1 MDIKETIKI
10 LLNGCIEHS
19 KEEEFEEKLKQVEK
33 EGRPLRIKF
42 GLDPSAPDI
51 HLGHCV
57 ILRRIRQLQNL
68 GHEVIIIF
76 GDFTGMIGDPTGK
89 SKTRKPLT
97 KEQILENAKTY
108 ENQIFKV
115 LDREKT
121 TVKFNSE
128 WLENM
133 NLKDVLFLASKCT
146 VAKMLEREDFK
157 NRYNNHQSICIHE
170 FLYPLMQ
177 GYDSVAIKSDI
188 ELGGTDQT
196 FNVLMG
202 RSIQKDYGID
212 PQLAAFFP
220 ILEGTDGKN
229 KMSKSLN
236 NYIGIDESPNT
247 MYVKTMK
254 IPDELIIRY
263 FTFCTDLHP
272 DEIKKIEESLL
283 SGKNPRDVKM
293 KLAFEIT
300 SLYHGEKEAQKAQE
314 YFQTVYQK
322 EEIPEDILSLELEN
336 TTDSE
341 GLNLINAIAKTGDF
355 KSKSDIRRIFSQ
367 RGAKID
373 GTTVENINDI
383 KDLKPGTIVQLGKN
397 KFYKISM

>member
-10 LLNGCIEHS
+10 LLNGCAEHS
-19 KEEEFEEKLKQVEK
+19 KEEEFEEKLMQIEK

-68 GHEVIIIF
+68 GHKAIIIF

-97 KEQILENAKTY
+97 KEQILKNAKTY
-108 ENQIFKV
+108 EDQIFKV
-115 LDREKT
+115 LDRDKT
-121 TVKFNSE
+121 IVKFNSE

-133 NLKDVLFLASKCT
+133 NLKDVLSLASKCT

-177 GYDSVAIKSDI
+177 GYDSVMIKSDI

-202 RSIQKDYGID
+202 RTVQKDFGLD
-212 PQLAAFFP
+212 PQLAVFFP

-236 NYIGIDESPNT
+236 NYIGIDEAPNT

-254 IPDELIIRY
+254 IPDDLIVRY

-272 DEIKKIEESLL
+272 DEIKKIEKAL
-283 SGKNPRDVKM
+283 SNGENPRDVKM

-300 SLYHGEKEAQKAQE
+300 SLYHGKEEAKKAQD
-314 YFQTVYQK
+314 YFETVYQK
-322 EEIPEDILSLELEN
+322 EEIPEDILNIELEN
-336 TTDSE
+336 TTDNE
-341 GLNLINAIAKTGDF
+341 GLNLINAIAKIGDF

-367 RGAKID
+367 RGAKIN
-373 GTTVENINDI
+373 GTVVENINDI
-383 KDLKPGTIVQLGKN
+383 KDLKSGTIIQLGKN
-397 KFYKISM
+397 KFYKIK